1 MEAGKIESTNC
12 PRWQLEDS
20 FSWLPSLGQPREL
33 LKPSLT
39 TTTRSRFVLYCNRR
53 LLRCTTILSA
63 SVVVFPPNKM
73 RVAPPVDYRT
83 GTHRARGRGESTLD
97 SCQAVNPPL
106 RMEGTRLAPSQG
118 RISPRMRGSKK
129 RKKAAES
136 SDETGMAEHLEEAS
150 GPTQT
155 WLNERMMVCVC
166 IFSFSF
172 FQTKTT
178 EEDREDPIGVEAP
191 LIQKRRS
198 SQLQLLGRV
207 LEDALELG
215 VRPRG
220 AALADDGEV
229 RWGRSF

>member
-1 MEAGKIESTNC
+1 MSGGKQRRYRDSAAERLVRKPTSLQNPLSVAVSPTVPGREGPSLRWSTLSPWLLPKGGSSRKLHRVCVPRAAFKIESTNC

-97 SCQAVNPPL
+97 SCQAVNPPTL
-106 RMEGTRLAPSQG
+106 KG
-118 RISPRMRGSKK
+118 
-129 RKKAAES
+129 
-136 SDETGMAEHLEEAS
+136 
-150 GPTQT
+150 
-155 WLNERMMVCVC
+155 
-166 IFSFSF
+166 
-172 FQTKTT
+172 
-178 EEDREDPIGVEAP
+178 
-191 LIQKRRS
+191 
-198 SQLQLLGRV
+198 
-207 LEDALELG
+207 
-215 VRPRG
+215 
-220 AALADDGEV
+220 
-229 RWGRSF
+229 